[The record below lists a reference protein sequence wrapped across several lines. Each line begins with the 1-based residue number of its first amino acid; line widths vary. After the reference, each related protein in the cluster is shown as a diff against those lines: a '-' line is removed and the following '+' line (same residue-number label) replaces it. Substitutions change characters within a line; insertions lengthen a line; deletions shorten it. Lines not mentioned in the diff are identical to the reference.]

1 MANRTDPLANSV
13 SGTDPQNLLE
23 YITRQRVYD
32 SRYWKEDCFGLS
44 VEDVLEKS
52 CGGGG
57 GGGGGGGIRYVGGY
71 PTPFL
76 ALTLKLLQLHP
87 EPELVAEA
95 FVRQRQFKYA
105 RALGCLYLRLTG
117 RPVDIYESLEP
128 LYGDYRKLRFYEQTA
143 DVRKNE
149 WTLVPVDAFVHR
161 LLTEPRAVG
170 IALPRLPPRRTLVD
184 AGYLP
189 DGPRPTPLE
198 DKLKRFGGGGDNN
211 NNNNN
216 NDDGDDDDD
225 GNNYGSAAVGP
236 LLALLEHKASVE
248 KSPFAVEA
256 LERRRRRRK
265 AGGFVGGGGEGE
277 DDGDGELL
285 LRDEKNEEEDE
296 DGDAAAAGTSR
307 RPKKKRRETKPDRE
321 EVEDDD
327 RDGDDGNRRGV
338 EDESAG
344 KDLPTKEEERKQEK
358 KKKNKKKDKKRN
370 YENLFKKGGNGT
382 TTSAAAGEQPT
393 DEPQQQQQQQ
403 SDEYWNEE
411 RAKLG
416 LKPLR

>member
-52 CGGGG
+52 C
-57 GGGGGGGIRYVGGY
+57 GGGGGGIRYVGGY

-117 RPVDIYESLEP
+117 RPVDIYEALEP

-211 NNNNN
+211 NNNN
-216 NDDGDDDDD
+216 DGGGGDGD
-225 GNNYGSAAVGP
+225 GNNNRSAAVGP

-265 AGGFVGGGGEGE
+265 AGGFVGVGGKGE

-285 LRDEKNEEEDE
+285 LRDEKNKEEDE
-296 DGDAAAAGTSR
+296 DGDAAAGTSR

-344 KDLPTKEEERKQEK
+344 KEPPTKEEERKQEK